1 MQYRC
6 GGGVDHEKDKKLAK
20 AHQLV
25 GDAVGKAGAAGRK
38 RHQIFFLNL
47 GKLMLDLVKL
57 CFASLVLGVIL
68 KGEIPQETLLN
79 AGIIVTGVVGIAALI
94 FIAVFEEK

>member
-1 MQYRC
+1 MTM
-6 GGGVDHEKDKKLAK
+6 KKTKKLAK
-20 AHQLV
+20 KV
-25 GDAVGKAGAAGRK
+25 GVAGRK

-47 GKLMLDLVKL
+47 GKLLLDLVKL

-79 AGIIVTGVVGIAALI
+79 AGIIVTGVVGLAALI
-94 FIAVFEEK
+94 LIAVFEEK

>member
-1 MQYRC
+1 M
-6 GGGVDHEKDKKLAK
+6 KKTKKLAK
-20 AHQLV
+20 KV
-25 GDAVGKAGAAGRK
+25 GAAGRK
-38 RHQIFFLNL
+38 KHQIFFLDL

-79 AGIIVTGVVGIAALI
+79 AGIIVTGAGTLFGLVLIAL
-94 FIAVFEEK
+94 FGEK